1 MFVHT
6 VKLNSYLKLVD
17 DFISNLHSNGFRVKT
32 FRNQLPLI
40 HPPRARLS
48 RALHWL
54 TPWLQGLTLLLCA
67 LYISVSAAAPITQPS
82 SSQLDTDY
90 QRITTRAYRELT
102 KKNPLFALPQPK
114 IKTLLRQVERADQ
127 ENNVE
132 LTVGLIAANLHLLQ
146 KDFDAE
152 AAQRLTRLLLKHHAV
167 GLANEVLEITRQGND
182 DYALARQDFE
192 FAKYLAAHE
201 NWQAALS
208 HLNAIDIA
216 NTLPRDT
223 ADQAFILLGAA
234 LQDQKKHRDA
244 INYYER
250 IKPESPEYR
259 VAQLNLAV
267 AYIRQD
273 WWTDTHIAINRALKK
288 NDNKKDELTNRLY
301 TVLGFSQLQHGFYR
315 DSRESF
321 RNVHLKSI
329 YSNRALLGLGLAALH
344 QEDFIGALNAFNHL
358 KQRDANDVSVSE
370 SYLLSAFA
378 LMQLKQSKTASASYT
393 EAITFYEQ
401 KSAYYQALISTLNDK
416 AKTLSARQQQDIK
429 REAVGSLRIVKL
441 ASQQEQL
448 EQLAAHPLSTATK
461 KAVDQIEF
469 LIAQEYRAQVQQLLT
484 HKQAAIDSYLS
495 QARFGLARL
504 FDANDE

>member
-1 MFVHT
+1 MLT
-6 VKLNSYLKLVD
+6 IAKLVD
-17 DFISNLHSNGFRVKT
+17 DFISTLHSNGFRVKIS
-32 FRNQLPLI
+32 RNQTLLI
-40 HPPRARLS
+40 RPPRECLFHALQRLTS
-48 RALHWL
+48 
-54 TPWLQGLTLLLCA
+54 WLQGLALLLCG
-67 LYISVSAAAPITQPS
+67 LYMSMSTAAPITES
-82 SSQLDTDY
+82 SPSQLDADY
-90 QRITTRAYRELT
+90 QRVITRVYRELT
-102 KKNPLFALPQPK
+102 QNNSRYALPQPELK
-114 IKTLLRQVERADQ
+114 ALLRQVERAEH
-127 ENNVE
+127 ENNAE
-132 LTVGLIAANLHLLQ
+132 LTVGFIAANLHLLQ

-152 AAQRLTRLLLKHHAV
+152 AAQRITHLLLKHHAL
-167 GLANEVLEITRQGND
+167 GLANDVLEIARQQSD

-192 FAKYLAAHE
+192 FAKYLASHKD
-201 NWQAALS
+201 WQAALL

-216 NTLPRDT
+216 NTLPRNN

-234 LQDQKKHRDA
+234 LQDQKKHRQA
-244 INYYER
+244 ISYYER

-259 VAQLNLAV
+259 VAQLDLAV

-273 WWTDTHIAINRALKK
+273 WWTDAHIAINRALKK
-288 NDNKKDELTNRLY
+288 DDNKDDELTNRLY

-321 RNVHLKSI
+321 RDVHLKSV

-344 QEDFIGALNAFNHL
+344 QQDFIGALNAFNHL
-358 KQRDANDVSVSE
+358 KQRESNDISVSE

-401 KSAYYQALISTLNDK
+401 KSAYYQAMISTLSDK
-416 AKTLSARQQQDIK
+416 TKILSAKQRQNIK
-429 REAVGSLRIVKL
+429 RETNGSVRIVRL
-441 ASQQEQL
+441 SRQQEQL
-448 EQLAAHPLSTATK
+448 EQLAVLPLSTASKT
-461 KAVDQIEF
+461 AIDNLNF
-469 LIAQEYRAQVQQLLT
+469 LLAQEYRAQVQQLLT

>member
-1 MFVHT
+1 M
-6 VKLNSYLKLVD
+6 
-17 DFISNLHSNGFRVKT
+17 
-32 FRNQLPLI
+32 
-40 HPPRARLS
+40 
-48 RALHWL
+48 
-54 TPWLQGLTLLLCA
+54 
-67 LYISVSAAAPITQPS
+67 SAAAPIAQS
-82 SSQLDTDY
+82 SSSKLDADY
-90 QRITTRAYRELT
+90 QRITTRAYQELT

-114 IKTLLRQVERADQ
+114 IKTLLRQVEHTDQ
-127 ENNVE
+127 ENNAE

-152 AAQRLTRLLLKHHAV
+152 VAQRLTHLLLKYHAV
-167 GLANEVLEITRQGND
+167 GLANEVLEVTRQGSD

-201 NWQAALS
+201 DWQAALS

-234 LQDQKKHRDA
+234 LQDQKKHREA

-267 AYIRQD
+267 AYIRQN

-315 DSRESF
+315 VSRESF

-358 KQRDANDVSVSE
+358 KQRDANDVSVTE

-401 KSAYYQALISTLNDK
+401 KSAYYQALIGTLNDK
-416 AKTLSARQQQDIK
+416 AKTLSANQQQDIK
-429 REAVGSLRIVKL
+429 RETAGSLGVVKL
-441 ASQQEQL
+441 ASQHEQL

-461 KAVDQIEF
+461 TSIDQIKF